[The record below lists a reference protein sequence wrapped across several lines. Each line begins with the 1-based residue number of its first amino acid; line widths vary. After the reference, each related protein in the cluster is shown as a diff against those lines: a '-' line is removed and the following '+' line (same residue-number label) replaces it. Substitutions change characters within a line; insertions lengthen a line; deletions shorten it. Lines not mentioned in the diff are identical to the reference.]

1 VYEGRVILYPIKP
14 TLEGY
19 RRILSYSTLF
29 TGYKNTLLY
38 TLVGTAINVVLTI
51 TAGYALSRKELVGR
65 NVMMMGVMITMIV
78 SGGMIPNYLLVRS
91 LRIYNTMWA
100 LILPGAVSTWN
111 LIVTRTFFQQTIP
124 DELREAAD
132 LDGCSDTA
140 FFLRVVL
147 PLSASIIA
155 VMVLFYAVSH
165 WNSYFN
171 ALIYLSS
178 TAKYPLQLVLRNILI
193 VNTLDDM
200 VNDVATQAAQQRMGD
215 LIKYGMIPEII
226 GRLPAFVTLSQLD
239 EQSLVH
245 IMTEPKNALVKQYVK
260 LFSYDN
266 VELKFTD
273 DAVRAIC
280 KKAIELGTG
289 ARGLKTITE
298 KIMLPIMYEV
308 PSLKNLKTVV
318 INEKTINDGEK
329 PQYVYSEET

>member
-1 VYEGRVILYPIKP
+1 MKKHISAIRRTRADRAFDLMDYIFLTIAFLLVAYPLYFVVIASVSDPIAVYEGRVILYPIKP

-38 TLVGTAINVVLTI
+38 TLVGTSINVVLTI

-147 PLSASIIA
+147 PLSTSIIA
-155 VMVLFYAVSH
+155 VMILFYAVNH

-178 TAKYPLQLVLRNILI
+178 TSKYPLQLVLRNILI

-215 LIKYGMIPEII
+215 LIKYGMIII
-226 GRLPAFVTLSQLD
+226 SSLPLLVLYPFLQKYFVQG
-239 EQSLVH
+239 VM
-245 IMTEPKNALVKQYVK
+245 IG
-260 LFSYDN
+260 
-266 VELKFTD
+266 
-273 DAVRAIC
+273 AI
-280 KKAIELGTG
+280 KG
-289 ARGLKTITE
+289 
-298 KIMLPIMYEV
+298 
-308 PSLKNLKTVV
+308 
-318 INEKTINDGEK
+318 
-329 PQYVYSEET
+329 

>member
-1 VYEGRVILYPIKP
+1 MKKHISAIRRTRADRAFDLMDYIFLTIAFLLVAYPLYFVVIASVSDPIAVYEGRVILFPIKP

-38 TLVGTAINVVLTI
+38 TLVGTSINVVLTI

-147 PLSASIIA
+147 PLSTSIIA
-155 VMVLFYAVSH
+155 VMILFYAVNH

-215 LIKYGMIPEII
+215 LIKYGMIII
-226 GRLPAFVTLSQLD
+226 SSLPLLILYPFLQKYFVQG
-239 EQSLVH
+239 VM
-245 IMTEPKNALVKQYVK
+245 IG
-260 LFSYDN
+260 
-266 VELKFTD
+266 
-273 DAVRAIC
+273 AI
-280 KKAIELGTG
+280 KG
-289 ARGLKTITE
+289 
-298 KIMLPIMYEV
+298 
-308 PSLKNLKTVV
+308 
-318 INEKTINDGEK
+318 
-329 PQYVYSEET
+329 

>member
-1 VYEGRVILYPIKP
+1 MRKKGSGILLNRADRAFNTLDYVLLTIAFLLVAYPLYFVVIASVSDPIAVYEGRVIFYPIKP

-29 TGYKNTLLY
+29 TGYKNTLIY
-38 TLVGTAINVVLTI
+38 TLVGTSINIVLTI

-65 NVMMMGVMITMIV
+65 NVMMMGVMITMII

-91 LRIYNTMWA
+91 LRLYNTMWA

-155 VMVLFYAVSH
+155 VMVLFYAVGH

-215 LIKYGMIPEII
+215 LIKYGMIII
-226 GRLPAFVTLSQLD
+226 SSLPLLVLYPFLQKYFVHG
-239 EQSLVH
+239 V
-245 IMTEPKNALVKQYVK
+245 MVG
-260 LFSYDN
+260 
-266 VELKFTD
+266 
-273 DAVRAIC
+273 AI
-280 KKAIELGTG
+280 KG
-289 ARGLKTITE
+289 
-298 KIMLPIMYEV
+298 
-308 PSLKNLKTVV
+308 
-318 INEKTINDGEK
+318 
-329 PQYVYSEET
+329 

>member
-1 VYEGRVILYPIKP
+1 M
-14 TLEGY
+14 
-19 RRILSYSTLF
+19 
-29 TGYKNTLLY
+29 
-38 TLVGTAINVVLTI
+38 NVVLTI

-91 LRIYNTMWA
+91 LKIYNTMWA

-147 PLSASIIA
+147 PLSTSIIA
-155 VMVLFYAVSH
+155 VMILFYAVNH

-215 LIKYGMIPEII
+215 LIKYGMIII
-226 GRLPAFVTLSQLD
+226 SSLPLLILYPFLQKYFVQG
-239 EQSLVH
+239 VM
-245 IMTEPKNALVKQYVK
+245 IG
-260 LFSYDN
+260 
-266 VELKFTD
+266 
-273 DAVRAIC
+273 AI
-280 KKAIELGTG
+280 KG
-289 ARGLKTITE
+289 
-298 KIMLPIMYEV
+298 
-308 PSLKNLKTVV
+308 
-318 INEKTINDGEK
+318 
-329 PQYVYSEET
+329 

>member
-1 VYEGRVILYPIKP
+1 MRTSNIIRQNKADKLFNIIDYTLLTLAFLLVAYPLYFVVIASVSDPIAVYEGRVILYPIKP

-29 TGYKNTLLY
+29 TGYKNTLIY
-38 TLVGTAINVVLTI
+38 TLVGTSINIVLTI

-65 NVMMMGVMITMIV
+65 NVMMMGVMITMII

-91 LRIYNTMWA
+91 LRLYNTMWA

-132 LDGCSDTA
+132 LDGCSDFS
-140 FFLRVVL
+140 FFRLVVL
-147 PLSASIIA
+147 PLSTSIIA
-155 VMVLFYAVSH
+155 VMVLFYAVGH

-178 TAKYPLQLVLRNILI
+178 TSKYPLQLVLRNILI

-215 LIKYGMIPEII
+215 LIKYGMIII
-226 GRLPAFVTLSQLD
+226 SSLPLLILYPFLQKFFVHG
-239 EQSLVH
+239 VM
-245 IMTEPKNALVKQYVK
+245 IG
-260 LFSYDN
+260 
-266 VELKFTD
+266 
-273 DAVRAIC
+273 AI
-280 KKAIELGTG
+280 KG
-289 ARGLKTITE
+289 
-298 KIMLPIMYEV
+298 
-308 PSLKNLKTVV
+308 
-318 INEKTINDGEK
+318 
-329 PQYVYSEET
+329 

>member
-1 VYEGRVILYPIKP
+1 MKKNVSSISRTRADKAFDLMDYIFLTVAFLLVAYPLYFVVIASVSDPIAVYEGRVILYPIKP

-65 NVMMMGVMITMIV
+65 NIMMMGVMITMIV

-147 PLSASIIA
+147 PLSTSIIA
-155 VMVLFYAVSH
+155 VMILFYAVNH

-215 LIKYGMIPEII
+215 LIKYGMIII
-226 GRLPAFVTLSQLD
+226 SSLPLLILYPFLQKYFVQG
-239 EQSLVH
+239 VM
-245 IMTEPKNALVKQYVK
+245 IG
-260 LFSYDN
+260 
-266 VELKFTD
+266 
-273 DAVRAIC
+273 AI
-280 KKAIELGTG
+280 KG
-289 ARGLKTITE
+289 
-298 KIMLPIMYEV
+298 
-308 PSLKNLKTVV
+308 
-318 INEKTINDGEK
+318 
-329 PQYVYSEET
+329 

>member
-1 VYEGRVILYPIKP
+1 MKKHISAIRRTRADRAFDLMDYIFLTIAFLLVAYPLYFVVIASVSDPIAVYEGRVILFPIKP

-38 TLVGTAINVVLTI
+38 TLVGTSINVVLTI

-91 LRIYNTMWA
+91 LKIYNTMWA

-155 VMVLFYAVSH
+155 VMILFYAVNH

-215 LIKYGMIPEII
+215 LIKYGMIII
-226 GRLPAFVTLSQLD
+226 SSLPLLILYPFLQKYFVQG
-239 EQSLVH
+239 VM
-245 IMTEPKNALVKQYVK
+245 IG
-260 LFSYDN
+260 
-266 VELKFTD
+266 
-273 DAVRAIC
+273 AI
-280 KKAIELGTG
+280 KG
-289 ARGLKTITE
+289 
-298 KIMLPIMYEV
+298 
-308 PSLKNLKTVV
+308 
-318 INEKTINDGEK
+318 
-329 PQYVYSEET
+329 